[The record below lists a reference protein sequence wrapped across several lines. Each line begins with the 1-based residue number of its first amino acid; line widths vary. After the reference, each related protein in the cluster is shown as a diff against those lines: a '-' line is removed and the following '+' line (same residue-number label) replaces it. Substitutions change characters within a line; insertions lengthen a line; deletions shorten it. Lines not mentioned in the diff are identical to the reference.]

1 MSENMIH
8 LTINH
13 MPVEVPAGT
22 RIIEAAH
29 SIGIDIP
36 HLCYHPDQ
44 SIKAHCRMCMVEVT
58 GQRKLLAACSTLVW
72 EGMEVIT
79 DSKRVYDAQVGVL
92 DLILA
97 DHHQDCLACARNN
110 NCSAKPVPALQPSQ
124 ARPARRLQQGAAP
137 VGQPHHRSGPHQVR
151 QVRPLREGLYGGPGH
166 RRPLLH
172 RPQRRVQGDHRL

>member
-1 MSENMIH
+1 MSEKKIIH

-13 MPVEVPAGT
+13 MPVEVPEGT
-22 RIIEAAH
+22 RIIEAART
-29 SIGIDIP
+29 IGIDIP

-72 EGMEVIT
+72 EGMEVVT

-97 DHHQDCLACARNN
+97 DHHQN
-110 NCSAKPVPALQPSQ
+110 
-124 ARPARRLQQGAAP
+124 
-137 VGQPHHRSGPHQVR
+137 
-151 QVRPLREGLYGGPGH
+151 
-166 RRPLLH
+166 
-172 RPQRRVQGDHRL
+172 